1 MSVLIVAEHDGRS
14 LHPHVRALVGAALR
28 IDRQVDVLVMG
39 SACREP
45 ADQAAWLE
53 GVARVRWID
62 APHYA
67 QMRAENLAMVI
78 AQMASAY
85 SHVLFAATTAGKDLA
100 PRVAAMLDV
109 AQISEVLAVGEHGD
123 FVHPVYAGSLLETVV
138 SKDGVQIL
146 TVRGTGFTPVGRA
159 AQAAPVVPFAAG
171 PDMGVVRLLQSVQA
185 DSARPRLASA
195 RVVVA
200 GGRGLGSAE
209 AFHDLLTPLAACFGA
224 AVGATRAAVDAGYVG
239 NDCQVGQTG
248 KVVAPDIYI
257 AVGISGAAQHL
268 AGMRGA
274 KLIVAINKDCEAPLV
289 RLADLVLIG
298 DLHTLVPQLTGMLKP

>member
-1 MSVLIVAEHDGRS
+1 MSVLVVAEHDGRS
-14 LHPHVRALVGAALR
+14 LHPHVRALVGAALQ

-39 SACREP
+39 SDSRES

-67 QMRAENLAMVI
+67 QMRAENLAMAI
-78 AQMASAY
+78 AQMAAAY
-85 SHVLFAATTAGKDLA
+85 SHALFAATAAGKDLA

-109 AQISEVLAVGEHGD
+109 AQISEVFAIGD
-123 FVHPVYAGSLLETVV
+123 GGCFVHPVYAGSLLETVR
-138 SKDGVQIL
+138 SSDGVQVL
-146 TVRGTGFTPVGRA
+146 TVRGTGFTPVPRA
-159 AQAAPVVPFAAG
+159 AQAASVVPFAAG
-171 PDMGVVRLLQSVQA
+171 PDMGVVRLLQSVQPDPA
-185 DSARPRLASA
+185 QPRLASA

-200 GGRGLGSAE
+200 GGRGLGSAD
-209 AFHDLLTPLAACFGA
+209 AFRDLLTPLAACFGA
-224 AVGATRAAVDAGYVG
+224 AIGATRAAVDAGYAG

-274 KLIVAINKDCEAPLV
+274 KLIVAINKDREAPLV
-289 RLADLVLIG
+289 RQADLALVG
-298 DLHTLVPQLTGMLKP
+298 DLHTLVPQLTAMLNP